1 MIQPE
6 QFIDIA
12 NTISKSSKCTRAKVG
27 AVIVKDN
34 RIISTGYNGKPSGWE
49 DDCKEGCN
57 GCKYTVHAEA
67 NAITFAAKNGVS
79 TRGSDIYVTLSPCSN
94 CALLIIQAGI
104 DKVYFKDLY
113 KSESSNGEDGIKI
126 LLESGVQV
134 FQLSALGDWW
144 FKLIL
149 DNNAIRKECL

>member
-1 MIQPE
+1 MIEPN

-12 NTISKSSKCTRAKVG
+12 NTISESSKCTRAKVG
-27 AVIVKDN
+27 AVIVKNN

-49 DDCKEGCN
+49 DDCREGCE

-79 TRGSDIYVTLSPCSN
+79 TWGSYIYVTLSPCSN

-104 DKVYFKDLY
+104 DRVYFKELY

-134 FQLSALGDWW
+134 YQLNDSGDCKIW
-144 FKLIL
+144 LL
-149 DNNAIRKECL
+149 YEDDIRRF

>member
-1 MIQPE
+1 MIKPN

-12 NTISKSSKCTRAKVG
+12 NTISESSKCTRAKVG

-49 DDCKEGCN
+49 DDCREGCE

-79 TRGSDIYVTLSPCSN
+79 TWGSDIYVTLSPCSN

-104 DKVYFKDLY
+104 KKVYFKELY

-126 LLESGVQV
+126 LLGSGVQV
-134 FQLSALGDWW
+134 YQLDDSGNWSTW
-144 FKLIL
+144 FLYE
-149 DNNAIRKECL
+149 DGIRRF

>member
-1 MIQPE
+1 MIKPN

-12 NTISKSSKCTRAKVG
+12 NTISESSKCTRAKVG
-27 AVIVKDN
+27 AVIVKNN

-49 DDCKEGCN
+49 DDCREGCE

-79 TRGSDIYVTLSPCSN
+79 TWGSYIYVTLSPCSN

-104 DKVYFKDLY
+104 DRVYFKELY
-113 KSESSNGEDGIKI
+113 KSKSSNGEDGIKI

-134 FQLSALGDWW
+134 YQLSASGDCKIW
-144 FKLIL
+144 LL
-149 DNNAIRKECL
+149 YEDDIRRF